1 MDEGRGRLERKRG
14 RRPEAGKGGEGEEGI
29 EDERRVGFPDIAGL
43 SSMGTE
49 RKEEQ
54 HLSSS
59 GPIVSRTQPEA
70 HSQADGP
77 YTSA

>member
-1 MDEGRGRLERKRG
+1 M
-14 RRPEAGKGGEGEEGI
+14 RRREAGREREREGGREAEKGTKEQ
-29 EDERRVGFPDIAGL
+29 RRAGLPDIGGL

-59 GPIVSRTQPEA
+59 GPIVSRTEPEA

-77 YTSA
+77 YTSV